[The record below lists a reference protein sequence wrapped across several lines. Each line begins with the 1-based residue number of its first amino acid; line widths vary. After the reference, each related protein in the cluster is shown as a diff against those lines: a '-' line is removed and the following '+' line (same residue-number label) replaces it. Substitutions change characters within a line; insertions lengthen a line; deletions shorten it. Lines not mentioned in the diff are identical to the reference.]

1 MLLAIDVGN
10 TNIAMGVHDG
20 KSYIDVWRLTTNK
33 ERTADEFGSF
43 YLNMFNAAGL
53 KLSDVNA
60 IILSSVVPG
69 IMYTLTHS
77 LEKYFNLTPML
88 VEQGVKTGLNIKID
102 NPRELGADIIVNLVS
117 AYETYKG
124 PAIVIDFGTAT
135 TFSCVTKDFECPGV
149 VICSGVKLTAE
160 AIYKRAAKLPNI
172 DIVMPP
178 KIIGKNTINS
188 MQAGIVYGYLGQV
201 ANIVKNMKKEL
212 VEDYNQIYEDI
223 KVIATGGLLNL
234 IAKQSEYIDY
244 VDSMLTLNGLKMVY
258 DKNKPRIEGK
268 A

>member
-1 MLLAIDVGN
+1 
-10 TNIAMGVHDG
+10 
-20 KSYIDVWRLTTNK
+20 
-33 ERTADEFGSF
+33 
-43 YLNMFNAAGL
+43 
-53 KLSDVNA
+53 
-60 IILSSVVPG
+60 
-69 IMYTLTHS
+69 
-77 LEKYFNLTPML
+77 
-88 VEQGVKTGLNIKID
+88 
-102 NPRELGADIIVNLVS
+102 
-117 AYETYKG
+117 
-124 PAIVIDFGTAT
+124 
-135 TFSCVTKDFECPGV
+135 
-149 VICSGVKLTAE
+149 
-160 AIYKRAAKLPNI
+160 
-172 DIVMPP
+172 MPP

-212 VEDYNQIYEDI
+212 VEDYSQIYEDI

>member
-10 TNIAMGVHDG
+10 TNIVMGVHN
-20 KSYIDVWRLTTNK
+20 KSAYTDVWRLTTNK
-33 ERTADEFGSF
+33 ERTADEFGVF
-43 YLNMFNAAGL
+43 YMNMFNAAGL
-53 KLSDVNA
+53 KLSDIDS

-88 VEQGVKTGLNIKID
+88 VEQGIKTGLNIKID
-102 NPRELGADIIVNLVS
+102 NPKELGADIIVNLVS

-160 AIYKRAAKLPNI
+160 ALNKKAAKLPNI
-172 DIVMPP
+172 DIIMPP
-178 KIIGKNTINS
+178 KVIGKNTINS
-188 MQAGIVYGYLGQV
+188 MQSGLVYGYLGQI
-201 ANIVKNMKKEL
+201 ASIVKYMKKEL
-212 VEDYNQIYEDI
+212 VDDYNQNYEDI

-234 IAKQSEYIDY
+234 IAKKSDQIDY
-244 VDSMLTLNGLKMVY
+244 VDSMLTLNGLKLVY
-258 DKNKPRIEGK
+258 DKNKPKTEGK